1 MMIFKRILILFL
13 NNQDSI
19 LFKNVIEC
27 SSEGGLPCWACNAVD
42 GGSVVLL
49 EFMSVGQSNF
59 IYISEKVWQK
69 TDRRRMRL

>member
-1 MMIFKRILILFL
+1 MK
-13 NNQDSI
+13 
-19 LFKNVIEC
+19 
-27 SSEGGLPCWACNAVD
+27 GLSCWACNAVD

-49 EFMSVGQSNF
+49 EFMFVGQSNF